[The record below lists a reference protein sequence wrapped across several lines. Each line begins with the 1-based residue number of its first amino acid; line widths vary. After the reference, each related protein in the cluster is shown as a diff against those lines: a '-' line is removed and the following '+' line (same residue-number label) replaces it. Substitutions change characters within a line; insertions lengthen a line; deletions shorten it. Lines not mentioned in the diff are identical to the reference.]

1 MTDVEQWA
9 VTAITNVAIPTI
21 SAVVASVIAANH
33 FVTRAENRFTKLEEK
48 AENHATATANLWKK
62 LDKIQDL
69 LTDIKTNCAAH
80 GFNLPREN
88 KL

>member
-1 MTDVEQWA
+1 MTPNEQWT
-9 VTAITNVAIPTI
+9 VNMLTQIAIPTV

-48 AENHATATANLWKK
+48 AENHATTTAALWKK

-69 LTDIKTNCAAH
+69 LSDIKSNCAAH
-80 GFNLPREN
+80 GFNYTKEN
-88 KL
+88 K